1 MTTTQDLTL
10 REAQLKEAA
19 RELLQLSKTLHQ
31 DQTDGRFGSLPGR
44 HYLYAASALQVLVTG
59 DIKEAP
65 FTDYS
70 NLIHEVAAEERNA
83 LGNGDPAVYF
93 NSPDAL
99 IEAINEERA
108 ELERMETHP
117 APMFRFTPESAQVD
131 PAYVARIANAC
142 EAFGVEF

>member
-1 MTTTQDLTL
+1 MTTTYDLTL
-10 REAQLKEAA
+10 REEQLKEAA
-19 RELLQLSKTLHQ
+19 RELLQLSKALHQ

-59 DIKEAP
+59 DIKEAA

-70 NLIHEVAAEERNA
+70 NLIHEVAAEESNA
-83 LGNGDPAVYF
+83 LGNGDPAEYF

-108 ELERMETHP
+108 EQERGET
-117 APMFRFTPESAQVD
+117 TT
-131 PAYVARIANAC
+131 N
-142 EAFGVEF
+142 G